1 MAESITRKNI
11 DLDILDYYDGKI
23 KNYVD
28 DKVGTGSLTIDDTL
42 SDTSTNP
49 VQNKVVMSALA
60 EKALK
65 SKYGDTTID
74 VGRKL
79 NTTVGTYSTAEG
91 YQTTA
96 SGAAS
101 HAEGCETTASK
112 MGSHAEGR
120 ETTASGQY
128 SHSEGYSTTA
138 SGLNS
143 HAEGETTTAS
153 GDYSHAEGYY
163 TTAIGDSSH
172 AEGRETTASKN
183 NSHAEGT
190 GTTASGY
197 ASHAEGQSTTASG
210 DYSHAGGHHTQA
222 LKEAE
227 FAHGQYNQSN
237 DNTLFSIGDGT
248 ADDARHNAFEI
259 TTTGGKLH
267 DKDIATTD
275 LIPTSFA
282 QNAVLSTIEQ
292 VNDPNLESGIYS
304 AENVSMSFSSGVESS
319 WFMMVV
325 NKHRTIAGYG
335 TQIAIPYDNGE
346 QRGTFYRICH
356 AGNWGNWIRIADENI
371 ITNENLLLNPDFRIN
386 QQGKSVYTGTTECWD
401 KWTINAGWET
411 ARSNDDLA
419 AIFTCVTPQVNS
431 WVVSQ
436 NIPNYKDYR
445 GKTVTFS
452 ANIVTASTKFSL
464 LINDG
469 VNQLSTPVTTGR
481 YSVTYTVSDNATE
494 LWCVICTD
502 GQESKNEQIAV
513 LSTKLELGTIATTF
527 VPPNPSIEIAK
538 VRAVNDDFVNAAD
551 RDQIQI
557 PSNVDVPV
565 WIHTNGKRFQRYMTN
580 GGNIGLTNVP
590 DNSTDYVWYWYDGMN
605 IIARAFAVGKYY
617 ICDMING
624 VFSGWKDIYTS
635 GYKPYVTG
643 TVTITDTK
651 TTITTNHGFIPSA
664 VFWWKNSSHSDL
676 IRDYALN
683 SAIEF
688 TDSTITIDYRETSPS
703 SGTNWTLYYIIFK

>member
-1 MAESITRKNI
+1 MNNKVKFLRGTSNEYAVAEKDSDTIYFTTDDGKLYIGDKEVSGDGSIT
-11 DLDILDYYDGKI
+11 
-23 KNYVD
+23 V
-28 DKVGTGSLTIDDTL
+28 DDTL

-96 SGAAS
+96 SSAAS

-210 DYSHAGGHHTQA
+210 DYSHAGGLGTKA

-227 FAHGQYNQSN
+227 FAHGKDNQSN
-237 DNTLFSIGDGT
+237 ADTIYSIGDGT

-275 LIPTSFA
+275 LIPTTLPA
-282 QNAVLSTIEQ
+282 NGGNADTV
-292 VNDPNLESGIYS
+292 GGKS
-304 AENVSMSFSSGVESS
+304 ASDFVGALTFD
-319 WFMMVV
+319 
-325 NKHRTIAGYG
+325 
-335 TQIAIPYDNGE
+335 QIANTRTLIPD
-346 QRGTFYRICH
+346 
-356 AGNWGNWIRIADENI
+356 
-371 ITNENLLLNPDFRIN
+371 
-386 QQGKSVYTGTTECWD
+386 
-401 KWTINAGWET
+401 
-411 ARSNDDLA
+411 
-419 AIFTCVTPQVNS
+419 
-431 WVVSQ
+431 
-436 NIPNYKDYR
+436 
-445 GKTVTFS
+445 
-452 ANIVTASTKFSL
+452 
-464 LINDG
+464 
-469 VNQLSTPVTTGR
+469 
-481 YSVTYTVSDNATE
+481 
-494 LWCVICTD
+494 
-502 GQESKNEQIAV
+502 
-513 LSTKLELGTIATTF
+513 
-527 VPPNPSIEIAK
+527 
-538 VRAVNDDFVNAAD
+538 
-551 RDQIQI
+551 
-557 PSNVDVPV
+557 NVDVV
-565 WIHTNGKRFQRYMTN
+565 DWLIKNAKIGNLYLVQASSTGQTNLPPLTGWGWAWFSFDGNRYFCRVM
-580 GGNIGLTNVP
+580 L
-590 DNSTDYVWYWYDGMN
+590 SE
-605 IIARAFAVGKYY
+605 
-617 ICDMING
+617 
-624 VFSGWKDIYTS
+624 
-635 GYKPYVTG
+635 YK
-643 TVTITDTK
+643 
-651 TTITTNHGFIPSA
+651 
-664 VFWWKNSSHSDL
+664 
-676 IRDYALN
+676 
-683 SAIEF
+683 
-688 TDSTITIDYRETSPS
+688 TIDYMLDRVNYFGGWKEISTTPIKKMTLPSVATNAGGGGGLFSADFGTPITIACTSRGDTQCTPFYYRDGNQWLLLAKDATTLDPIPA
-703 SGTNWTLYYIIFK
+703 GTYSFDVWYI